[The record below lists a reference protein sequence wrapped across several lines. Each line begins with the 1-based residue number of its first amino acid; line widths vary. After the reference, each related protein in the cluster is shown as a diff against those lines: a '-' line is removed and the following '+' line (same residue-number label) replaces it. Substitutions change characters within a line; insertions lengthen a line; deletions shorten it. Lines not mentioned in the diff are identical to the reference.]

1 VTSSRRDSTR
11 AAVLTYP
18 YAVVEDGGDERAV
31 ICIGTTCLQPV
42 ATPEDV
48 VDVLNERALTAR
60 T

>member
-1 VTSSRRDSTR
+1 MTSSRRDSTR
-11 AAVLTYP
+11 AAALTYP

-48 VDVLNERALTAR
+48 VDVLNSHI
-60 T
+60 